1 MEGPA
6 MMVFDDFDQVGQL
19 AGNLQNGL
27 QQVQQQIQGGMG
39 DLGGAIPGGLGG
51 LLSYL
56 PWIALAWFAYF
67 VMRRSAG
74 PTVALNEIEINHTAR
89 VKNGDVIRFDGRRRG
104 FVAQLLSVLN
114 LDPGVTWVA
123 TKEAVRSEVGGLFG
137 RSTTIVPIRHIN
149 VIRTEFAMPRMM
161 FFLGVLLAIVG
172 LFNVR
177 TLFGF
182 VQVLVGVGLAIYAFF
197 NKRYVVSV
205 ESTSSGPVGIAVR
218 PSMLSGPAFDLNKL
232 DEVGKLL
239 QKLVR
244 SSERD
249 EHERFER
256 EPAIPLAPV
265 RPLETPIAPP
275 PRLVEPPVPRMS
287 EPSPPVVP
295 IPVIPPVAG
304 SVFQPERPPRP
315 KPLRSR
321 PKKLKRSLSQP
332 AKTTPATDEEKL
344 ASEAFDAARR
354 VFESKRPGEAEAAWW
369 ALIRRWP
376 NTDAAK
382 RARRILDNRRKRERE
397 RNERRGQAH

>member
-1 MEGPA
+1 
-6 MMVFDDFDQVGQL
+6 MMVFDDFAAAEQQL
-19 AGNLQNGL
+19 NNLQNAL
-27 QQVQQQIQGGMG
+27 QQAKQQLQGGMG
-39 DLGGAIPGGLGG
+39 NLGGAIPGGLGG

-74 PTVALNEIEINHTAR
+74 PTVALEAIEINHTAR
-89 VKNGDVIRFDGRRRG
+89 VKDGDVVRFDCHRKGI
-104 FVAQLLSVLN
+104 VAQVLNLFN

-123 TKEAVRSEVGGLFG
+123 TKEAVRREVGGLFG
-137 RSTTIVPIRHIN
+137 RQATVVPIRHIN

-205 ESTSSGPVGIAVR
+205 ESSSSGPVGIAVQ
-218 PSMLSGPAFDLNKL
+218 PNMLSGPAFDVNKL
-232 DEVGKLL
+232 DEVSKLL

-244 SSERD
+244 SSERERD
-249 EHERFER
+249 ERGEHDRLER
-256 EPAIPLAPV
+256 EPAIPLASA
-265 RPLETPIAPP
+265 RPAETRMAP
-275 PRLVEPPVPRMS
+275 PRLVDPPGSRMS
-287 EPSPPVVP
+287 ESAPPLHAPINPSVP
-295 IPVIPPVAG
+295 G
-304 SVFQPERPPRP
+304 SVFQPEGPPRP
-315 KPLRSR
+315 RPLRSR
-321 PKKLKRSLSQP
+321 PKKLKRSTNQP
-332 AKTTPATDEEKL
+332 AKTPAATDEEKL
-344 ASEAFDAARR
+344 AAEAFDAARR

-382 RARRILDNRRKRERE
+382 RARRILDHRRKRERE

>member
-205 ESTSSGPVGIAVR
+205 ESTSSGPVGIAVQ

-265 RPLETPIAPP
+265 RPLDSPIAAP

-287 EPSPPVVP
+287 ESSPPVLHAP
-295 IPVIPPVAG
+295 IPPVAG
-304 SVFQPERPPRP
+304 SVFRPEGPPRP
-315 KPLRSR
+315 KPVRSR
-321 PKKLKRSLSQP
+321 PKKLKRSLSQA

-382 RARRILDNRRKRERE
+382 RARRILDHRRKRERE